1 MKPCDPG
8 ERDQSAGPSH
18 RCPHRA
24 AVTSFMRIGS
34 RRGSAIVTALRRRLV
49 ERSPVPCRWLWRLQ
63 PPERVAG
70 SPLHRLPRTRRPR
83 AAGIRSERVL
93 KTAQKQGRA
102 LAAAVVAPE
111 LEVVLLACHAGH
123 DVADPAP
130 RVEAAVQELE
140 LRLARLKAEEA
151 EGGAEGGTPVHHGSG
166 PSAVA
171 AQTAAAG
178 PRAACVAA
186 LLLWRR
192 E

>member
-1 MKPCDPG
+1 ML
-8 ERDQSAGPSH
+8 E
-18 RCPHRA
+18 A
-24 AVTSFMRIGS
+24 ALKEDR
-34 RRGSAIVTALRRRLV
+34 
-49 ERSPVPCRWLWRLQ
+49 
-63 PPERVAG
+63 PP
-70 SPLHRLPRTRRPR
+70 
-83 AAGIRSERVL
+83 
-93 KTAQKQGRA
+93 
-102 LAAAVVAPE
+102 AAAVVAPKF
-111 LEVVLLACHAGH
+111 EVVLLACHAGD

-130 RVEAAVQELE
+130 RVEAAVHDLE
-140 LRLARLKAEEA
+140 RRLARLKAEEA